1 MKFTSILKLKL
12 IYVFRIN
19 DAAHRGCLK
28 VGEATCD
35 SDNVFGLAPNSR
47 ALNESAK
54 KRINQYTQT
63 AGIAYDL
70 LYTELTIY
78 SNKKK
83 ELCSFND
90 KEVHR
95 VLERSGI
102 RKKIFDT
109 ENKANEWFITDLET
123 VKRAITAAKEG
134 RQSLSSAEVSHDKT
148 PVVFRPEQR
157 EAIEKTKKQFKKGN
171 QMLWN
176 AKMRFGKT
184 LSALQVVKDMDF
196 CRTLILTHRPVVDSG
211 WFEDFGKIFYDSPAF
226 AYGSKNNG
234 DSHASLEMRAK
245 QGKCK
250 YVYFA
255 SMQDLRGSE
264 LVGGNFDKNNEV
276 FATAW
281 DCIIVDEAHEGT
293 QTELGKAVM
302 QELTKDKTKILRL
315 SGTPFNLLND
325 FKDDEIYTWD
335 YVMEQRAKASWD
347 LIHFGDP
354 NPYASLP
361 TMNIYTY
368 DLGRL
373 LHEFVDEDVA
383 FNFREFFRINES
395 GSFIHEKDVRAFLNL
410 ITKEDEDSY
419 YPFANE
425 EYRNI
430 FRHTLWMLPGVKEAR
445 AMSAM
450 LQTHPVFQHFKV
462 VNVAGDGDEDEE
474 SRDALAAVE
483 EAIGKDPDATRTITL
498 SCGRLTT
505 GVSVKA
511 WTGVFML
518 SGSYNTAASSYMQTI
533 FRVQTPATI
542 NGRVKEQCYVFDF
555 APDRTLKVIAETA
568 KISSKAGKTSGNDRK
583 IMGEFLNFCPII
595 SIEGS
600 KMSQFD
606 VPKMLEQLKRV
617 YVERVVRNGFE
628 DKSLYNDELMK
639 LNDLELQEFDDLKK
653 IIGQTKAMPKT
664 NQVDIN
670 NQGLTDEQYEELE
683 DLEKKSKK
691 RGKDK
696 QPLTEEEKKRLE
708 ELKKK
713 KNNREAAISILRGI
727 SIRMPLL
734 IYGAELTNE
743 ARAER
748 KSSCS
753 LPGEEEVGDSQLSD
767 ENQEITIDNFASLI
781 DPQSWE
787 EFMPKGVTK
796 QKFNSIKKYYDPE
809 IFCAA
814 GKRIRAMARAADKL
828 SVEERIER
836 ITDIFSTF
844 RNPDKETVLTPWRV
858 VNMHLGDCLGGYNFF
873 EKGYETT
880 LSDPRFIDHGEV
892 TANVFA
898 PDSRILEINSKSG
911 LYPLYMA
918 YSIYRAR
925 LKDSLFSV
933 SSIEDE
939 QRIWDK
945 VVAENIFVI
954 CKTPMA
960 KSITK
965 RTLIGFRKAKV
976 NTRYFEDLINQIKNK
991 PEHFIKQVDKFITE
1005 RTGIKNMKINAIVGN
1020 PPYQIITERTSD
1032 TPVYNYFMDV
1042 SFRISDKVTLITPA
1056 RYLFDAGKTPHDWN
1070 LKMLNDEH
1078 FKIIW
1083 YKAKSTDVFPN
1094 VDIKGGVAVC
1104 YRDANYSFG
1113 KIGSFTAYPELNGIY
1128 RKVVANNE
1136 NFTPLSDII
1145 YPQNKFDLN
1154 ILYKEHPEL
1163 KSRIG
1168 SNGNERRLTTSIF
1181 GLSEIFHVQ
1190 KMQAE
1195 DIEMLGLIKNVR
1207 EIRWINSLF
1216 IEDHPCLGK
1225 WKVIVPK
1232 SNGTGTIG
1240 EVLSTPLIGEPLI
1253 GYTQSFIGIGAF
1265 NEQTEAMAA
1274 LKYVKSKFART
1285 LLGILKVTQDNSKET
1300 WRFVPLQNFTSKSDI
1315 NWSKSISEIDTQL
1328 YTKYGLS
1335 EDEISFIESMIK
1347 PM

>member
-1 MKFTSILKLKL
+1 M
-12 IYVFRIN
+12 RIN
-19 DAAHRGCLK
+19 DAAHRGSLK
-28 VGEATCD
+28 VGETTCD
-35 SDNVFGLAPNSR
+35 SDNIFGLAPNSR
-47 ALNESAK
+47 LLNESAK
-54 KRINQYTQT
+54 KRINHYTQT

-70 LYTELTIY
+70 LYTELTLY
-78 SNKKK
+78 NSKQGV
-83 ELCSFND
+83 CSFND
-90 KEVHR
+90 KEVHA
-95 VLERSGI
+95 VLVRSGI

-109 ENKANEWFITDLET
+109 ENQADEWFVTDLET
-123 VKRAITAAKEG
+123 VKRAIAAVKEG
-134 RQSLSSAEVSHDKT
+134 RKSLSPAEISHDQT
-148 PVVFRPEQR
+148 PVVFRPEQL
-157 EAIEKTKKQFKKGN
+157 EAIKKTKKQFKKGN

-184 LSALQVVKDMDF
+184 LSALQVVKDMGF
-196 CRTLILTHRPVVDSG
+196 CRTLILTHRPVVNSG
-211 WFEDFGKIFYDSPAF
+211 WFEDFRKIFYDSPLF

-234 DSHASLEMRAK
+234 DPHASLEARAQ

-264 LVGGNFDKNNEV
+264 RVGGNFDKNNEL

-293 QTELGKAVM
+293 QTELGRAVM
-302 QELTKDKTKILRL
+302 QELTKEKTKILRL
-315 SGTPFNLLND
+315 SGTPFNLLDD
-325 FKDDEIYTWD
+325 FKEDEIYTWD
-335 YVMEQRAKASWD
+335 YVMEQRAKAAWD
-347 LIHFGDP
+347 LTHCGDP
-354 NPYASLP
+354 NPYAGLP

-383 FNFREFFRINES
+383 FNFREFFRVDDS
-395 GSFIHEKDVRAFLNL
+395 GTFVHEKDVGAFLNL
-410 ITKEDEDSY
+410 LTKEDEDSY
-419 YPFANE
+419 YPFANDA
-425 EYRNI
+425 YRNI

-450 LQTHPVFQHFKV
+450 LQSHPVFQHFKV

-474 SRDALAAVE
+474 SKDALAAVDA
-483 EAIGKDPDATRTITL
+483 AIGKDPDATRTVTL

-505 GVSVKA
+505 GVSVPA

-518 SGSYNTAASSYMQTI
+518 SGSYNTAASGYMQTI

-568 KISSKAGKTSGNDRK
+568 KISAKAGKTSGSDRK

-600 KMSQFD
+600 RMNRFD
-606 VPKMLEQLKRV
+606 VPRMLEQLKRV

-639 LNDLELQEFDDLKK
+639 LDDVELQEFDDLKK

-683 DLEKKSKK
+683 SLEKKAKQ
-691 RGKDK
+691 RGRDRL
-696 QPLTEEEKKRLE
+696 PLTEDEKQRLE

-713 KNNREAAISILRGI
+713 KDNREAAISILRGI

-734 IYGAELTNE
+734 IYGAELN
-743 ARAER
+743 
-748 KSSCS
+748 
-753 LPGEEEVGDSQLSD
+753 D
-767 ENQEITIDNFASLI
+767 ESQEITIDNFASLI

-796 QKFNSIKKYYDPE
+796 QKFNSFKKYYDPE

-828 SVEERIER
+828 HVEERIDR

-858 VNMHLGDCLGGYNFF
+858 VNMHIGDCLGGYTFF
-873 EKGYETT
+873 EQGYETT
-880 LSDPRFIDHGEV
+880 MSEPRFIDRGEV

-898 PDSRILEINSKSG
+898 EDSRILEINSKSG

-918 YSIYRAR
+918 YSIYRTR
-925 LKDSLFSV
+925 VKTSLFSV

-960 KSITK
+960 KSITR

-991 PEHFIKQVDKFITE
+991 PEHFISQVNKFITE

-1020 PPYQIITERTSD
+1020 PPYQVMNDGAGASAS
-1032 TPVYNYFMDV
+1032 PVYNFFVD
-1042 SFRISDKVTLITPA
+1042 ISKRLSPQHMSLIMPA
-1056 RYLFDAGKTPHDWN
+1056 RWFAGGRGVDEFRKTMLADSQLSIIHDFTDAKVC
-1070 LKMLNDEH
+1070 
-1078 FKIIW
+1078 F
-1083 YKAKSTDVFPN
+1083 SN
-1094 VDIKGGVAVC
+1094 VEIKGGIMYFRWDKGYCGDCHVVSHAQDGTISFADRPLTIAGMDSFIRHNDVVSIVNKVKLKTSVTFDSIVSSRDPFGLDVRAAGTYIQVKPHFTLSKNKETDVAYYYFGWRKDGVGYLDINKINEGHSFIEQPKLFIPCAWGNGRIEEDRLKPFIPEHRSVC
-1104 YRDANYSFG
+1104 FETYLMVGPFGTWEEVENAEKYINTKFFHLLVSPLKISQHATQGVYRLVPMQD
-1113 KIGSFTAYPELNGIY
+1113 FTAFSD
-1128 RKVVANNE
+1128 VDWTQSVAE
-1136 NFTPLSDII
+1136 IDR
-1145 YPQNKFDLN
+1145 Q
-1154 ILYKEHPEL
+1154 LYMKYD
-1163 KSRIG
+1163 
-1168 SNGNERRLTTSIF
+1168 
-1181 GLSEIFHVQ
+1181 LSE
-1190 KMQAE
+1190 E
-1195 DIEMLGLIKNVR
+1195 
-1207 EIRWINSLF
+1207 
-1216 IEDHPCLGK
+1216 
-1225 WKVIVPK
+1225 
-1232 SNGTGTIG
+1232 
-1240 EVLSTPLIGEPLI
+1240 
-1253 GYTQSFIGIGAF
+1253 
-1265 NEQTEAMAA
+1265 
-1274 LKYVKSKFART
+1274 
-1285 LLGILKVTQDNSKET
+1285 
-1300 WRFVPLQNFTSKSDI
+1300 
-1315 NWSKSISEIDTQL
+1315 
-1328 YTKYGLS
+1328 
-1335 EDEISFIESMIK
+1335 EISFIESTIK
-1347 PM
+1347 PVREC

>member
-1 MKFTSILKLKL
+1 MKFTSSLKLKL

-35 SDNVFGLAPNSR
+35 NDNVFGLAPNNK

-78 SNKKK
+78 NSRKG
-83 ELCSFND
+83 LCSFND
-90 KEVHR
+90 KEVHC

-102 RKKIFDT
+102 RKKLFDT

-123 VKRAITAAKEG
+123 VKRAITAVKEG
-134 RQSLSSAEVSHDKT
+134 RESLSSAEVSHDQT
-148 PVVFRPEQR
+148 PIVFRPEQR
-157 EAIEKTKKQFKKGN
+157 EAIEKTKKQFKKSN

-184 LSALQVVKDMDF
+184 LSALQVVKDMDSS
-196 CRTLILTHRPVVDSG
+196 RTLILTHRPVVNSG
-211 WFEDFGKIFYDSPAF
+211 WFEDFGKIFYDSPGF

-234 DSHASLEMRAK
+234 DSHISLEARAK
-245 QGKCK
+245 QGKCQ

-302 QELTKDKTKILRL
+302 QELTKANTKILRL
-315 SGTPFNLLND
+315 SGTPFNLLDD
-325 FKDDEIYTWD
+325 FKEDDIYTWD

-347 LIHFGDP
+347 LTHFGDP

-373 LHEFVDEDVA
+373 LHEFMDEDVA
-383 FNFREFFRINES
+383 FNFREFFRVNEA
-395 GSFIHEKDVRAFLNL
+395 GNFIHEKDVKAFLNL
-410 ITKEDEDSY
+410 ISKEDKDSC

-445 AMSAM
+445 AMSAL
-450 LQTHPVFQHFKV
+450 LQSHPVFQHFKV
-462 VNVAGDGDEDEE
+462 VNVAGNGDEDEE
-474 SRDALAAVE
+474 SKDALAAVE

-734 IYGAELTNE
+734 IYGAEL
-743 ARAER
+743 
-748 KSSCS
+748 
-753 LPGEEEVGDSQLSD
+753 QD
-767 ENQEITIDNFASLI
+767 ESQEITIDNFASLI

-880 LSDPRFIDHGEV
+880 LSEPRFIDHGEV

-925 LKDSLFSV
+925 VKNSLFSV

-965 RTLIGFRKAKV
+965 RTLIGFRKAKI

-991 PEHFIKQVDKFITE
+991 PEHFIKQVDKFITD

-1020 PPYQIITERTSD
+1020 PPYQIMDGGAGVSAK
-1032 TPVYNYFMDV
+1032 PVYNLFIEIAKQIAPNYISMIMPSRWFAGGKGLD
-1042 SFRISDKVTLITPA
+1042 SFRESMLSDKRISHIFDYVNAKDCFPTASIGGGVNYILWDVNYKGNCSITTIQGTQRDMEQRPLDQFSVFIRYNSAIHIVHKCQSDNSFASIVNSRNPFGLSSNIRGEKTGEIRLITS
-1056 RYLFDAGKTPHDWN
+1056 AGISWLPKSAIDSTNH
-1070 LKMLNDEH
+1070 LLSKYKILMSKVTAEH
-1078 FKIIW
+1078 AGEPDKKGQFKIISRTEIIGPNDVCTDSYLIVGASESKLVVENE
-1083 YKAKSTDVFPN
+1083 YKYIQTRFL
-1094 VDIKGGVAVC
+1094 
-1104 YRDANYSFG
+1104 RF
-1113 KIGSFTAYPELNGIY
+1113 LLM
-1128 RKVVANNE
+1128 
-1136 NFTPLSDII
+1136 LSVSSI
-1145 YPQNKFDLN
+1145 NLSSEKF
-1154 ILYKEHPEL
+1154 
-1163 KSRIG
+1163 
-1168 SNGNERRLTTSIF
+1168 
-1181 GLSEIFHVQ
+1181 Q
-1190 KMQAE
+1190 
-1195 DIEMLGLIKNVR
+1195 
-1207 EIRWINSLF
+1207 F
-1216 IEDHPCLGK
+1216 I
-1225 WKVIVPK
+1225 
-1232 SNGTGTIG
+1232 
-1240 EVLSTPLIGEPLI
+1240 
-1253 GYTQSFIGIGAF
+1253 
-1265 NEQTEAMAA
+1265 
-1274 LKYVKSKFART
+1274 
-1285 LLGILKVTQDNSKET
+1285 
-1300 WRFVPLQNFTSKSDI
+1300 PLQDFTSTSDI
-1315 NWSKSISEIDTQL
+1315 NWSRSISEIDTQL
-1328 YTKYGLS
+1328 YAKYGLS

>member
-1 MKFTSILKLKL
+1 MKFTSPLKLKL

-28 VGEATCD
+28 VGETTCD
-35 SDNVFGLAPNSR
+35 KDYVYGLAPNSK
-47 ALNESAK
+47 ALNDSAK

-70 LYTELTIY
+70 LYTELTLY
-78 SNKKK
+78 NSRKG
-83 ELCSFND
+83 LCSFND

-102 RKKIFDT
+102 KKKIFDT
-109 ENKANEWFITDLET
+109 VNKANEWFVTDLET
-123 VKRAITAAKEG
+123 VKRAITAVKEG
-134 RQSLSSAEVSHDKT
+134 RESLSSAEVSHDKT
-148 PVVFRPEQR
+148 PIVFRPEQW

-184 LSALQVVKDMDF
+184 LLALQVVKDMDF

-211 WFEDFGKIFYDSPAF
+211 WFEDFGKIFYDRPGF

-234 DSHASLEMRAK
+234 DSHASLEKRAK
-245 QGKCK
+245 QGKCR

-264 LVGGNFDKNNEV
+264 LVGGNFDKNHEV
-276 FATAW
+276 FATVW

-293 QTELGKAVM
+293 QTELGKAVI
-302 QELTKDKTKILRL
+302 QELTKAYTKILRL
-315 SGTPFNLLND
+315 SGTPFNLLDD
-325 FKDDEIYTWD
+325 FKEDEIYTWD

-347 LIHFGDP
+347 LTHFGDP
-354 NPYASLP
+354 NPYAYLP

-373 LHEFVDEDVA
+373 LHEYVDEDVA
-383 FNFREFFRINES
+383 FNFREFFRVNEA
-395 GSFIHEKDVRAFLNL
+395 GIFIHEKDVKAFLNL
-410 ITKEDEDSY
+410 LSKEDKDSC
-419 YPFANE
+419 YPFACE
-425 EYRNI
+425 EYCNI

-445 AMSAM
+445 AMSTM
-450 LQTHPVFQHFKV
+450 LQSHPVFQHFKV
-462 VNVAGDGDEDEE
+462 VNVAGDGDKDEE
-474 SRDALAAVE
+474 SKDALEAVE
-483 EAIGKDPDATRTITL
+483 NAIGKDPDTTRTITL

-518 SGSYNTAASSYMQTI
+518 SGSYHTAASSYMQTI

-628 DKSLYNDELMK
+628 DRSLYNDELMK
-639 LNDLELQEFDDLKK
+639 LNDLELQEFDELKR

-683 DLEKKSKK
+683 SLERKSKK

-696 QPLTEEEKKRLE
+696 QPLTEEEKQRLT

-713 KNNREAAISILRGI
+713 KENREAAISILRGI

-734 IYGAELTNE
+734 IYGAEL
-743 ARAER
+743 
-748 KSSCS
+748 
-753 LPGEEEVGDSQLSD
+753 QD
-767 ENQEITIDNFASLI
+767 ESQEITIDNFASLI

-796 QKFNSIKKYYDPE
+796 QKFSSIKKYYDPE

-873 EKGYETT
+873 ASGYETQ
-880 LSDPRFIDHGEV
+880 LSEPRFIDRGEV

-898 PDSRILEINSKSG
+898 PDSHILEINSKSG

-925 LKDSLFSV
+925 VKNSLFSV

-939 QRIWDK
+939 LRIWDK
-945 VVAENIFVI
+945 VVAENIFII

-976 NTRYFEDLINQIKNK
+976 NTRYFEDLTNQIKNK

-1020 PPYQIITERTSD
+1020 PPYQVMDGGNSNSATPIYNAFVDISRIMSPHFISMIIPSRWLIGGRGLD
-1032 TPVYNYFMDV
+1032 
-1042 SFRISDKVTLITPA
+1042 SFRETMLKDKHISIL
-1056 RYLFDAGKTPHDWN
+1056 HDF
-1070 LKMLNDEH
+1070 H
-1078 FKIIW
+1078 
-1083 YKAKSTDVFPN
+1083 KSTECFPA
-1094 VDIKGGVAVC
+1094 VEIKGGVC
-1104 YRDANYSFG
+1104 YFLWSINDISNNCSIITHNSGIISMSNRPLQEDGISTFIRSEHQISIISKVKKSTSLWLSSWLNAGRFYGFHTKIEWTDTLNGKIQTADGKDFIPITKTYTPENTIKIYIHGGECWINYNKIPKNQKYVSSFKVILPRSGNPGSTIIGKPKISEVNTCSSNTYVVAIKPDGTMTRLEAENLLKYMTSKFFRFLVATKTTTQSLSLPAYSF
-1113 KIGSFTAYPELNGIY
+1113 IPLQDFTAN
-1128 RKVVANNE
+1128 
-1136 NFTPLSDII
+1136 SDI
-1145 YPQNKFDLN
+1145 D
-1154 ILYKEHPEL
+1154 
-1163 KSRIG
+1163 
-1168 SNGNERRLTTSIF
+1168 
-1181 GLSEIFHVQ
+1181 
-1190 KMQAE
+1190 
-1195 DIEMLGLIKNVR
+1195 
-1207 EIRWINSLF
+1207 
-1216 IEDHPCLGK
+1216 
-1225 WKVIVPK
+1225 
-1232 SNGTGTIG
+1232 
-1240 EVLSTPLIGEPLI
+1240 
-1253 GYTQSFIGIGAF
+1253 
-1265 NEQTEAMAA
+1265 
-1274 LKYVKSKFART
+1274 
-1285 LLGILKVTQDNSKET
+1285 
-1300 WRFVPLQNFTSKSDI
+1300 
-1315 NWSKSISEIDTQL
+1315 WSKSIAEIDAQL
-1328 YTKYGLS
+1328 YAKYNLS

>member
-1 MKFTSILKLKL
+1 MKFTSSLKLKL

-19 DAAHRGCLK
+19 DAVHKGCLK

-35 SDNVFGLAPNSR
+35 NDNVFGLAPNSK

-78 SNKKK
+78 NSKHG
-83 ELCSFND
+83 LCSFND
-90 KEVHR
+90 KEVHS

-102 RKKIFDT
+102 KKKIFDT

-123 VKRAITAAKEG
+123 VKQAISAVKAG
-134 RQSLSSAEVSHDKT
+134 RESLSSAEISQDRN
-148 PVVFRPEQR
+148 PIVFRPEQR

-196 CRTLILTHRPVVDSG
+196 SRTLILTHRPVVDSG
-211 WFEDFGKIFYDSPAF
+211 WFEDFGKIFYDSRDF

-234 DSHASLEMRAK
+234 DSHTSLETRAK
-245 QGKCK
+245 QGQCK

-315 SGTPFNLLND
+315 SGTPFNLLDD
-325 FKDDEIYTWD
+325 FKEDEIYTWD

-347 LIHFGDP
+347 ELHFGDP

-373 LHEFVDEDVA
+373 LNEFVDEDVA
-383 FNFREFFRINES
+383 FNFREFFRVNDS
-395 GSFIHEKDVRAFLNL
+395 GTFVHDKDVSAFLNL
-410 ITKEDEDSY
+410 ITKEDKESC

-474 SRDALAAVE
+474 SKDALVAVE

-511 WTGVFML
+511 WTAVFML

-600 KMSQFD
+600 KMNQFD
-606 VPKMLEQLKRV
+606 VPKMLEQLKKV

-628 DKSLYNDELMK
+628 DRSLYNDELMK
-639 LNDLELQEFDDLKK
+639 LGDLELQEFDDLKK

-683 DLEKKSKK
+683 SLEKKSKK

-696 QPLTEEEKKRLE
+696 QPLTEEEKQRLE

-734 IYGAELTNE
+734 IYGAEL
-743 ARAER
+743 
-748 KSSCS
+748 K
-753 LPGEEEVGDSQLSD
+753 D
-767 ENQEITIDNFASLI
+767 ESQEITIDNFASLI

-880 LSDPRFIDHGEV
+880 LHELRFIDKGEV
-892 TANVFA
+892 TSNVFA
-898 PDSRILEINSKSG
+898 EDSHILEINSKSG

-918 YSIYRAR
+918 YNIYRTR
-925 LKDSLFSV
+925 VKNSLFSV

-965 RTLIGFRKAKV
+965 RTLIGFRRAKV

-991 PEHFIKQVDKFITE
+991 PEHFIKQVDKFVSE
-1005 RTGIKNMKINAIVGN
+1005 RTGIKNMKFNAIVGN
-1020 PPYQIITERTSD
+1020 PPYQEEGENTRKAPI
-1032 TPVYNYFMDV
+1032 YHLFYDV
-1042 SFRISDKVTLITPA
+1042 AFKLAPIVTLITPG
-1056 RYLFDAGKTPHDWN
+1056 RFLFKAGQTPMEWME
-1070 LKMLNDEH
+1070 KMLSDTH
-1078 FKIIW
+1078 FKVIRYFQKSNII
-1083 YKAKSTDVFPN
+1083 FPN
-1094 VDIKGGVAVC
+1094 VDIKGGVAIGL
-1104 YRDANYSFG
+1104 RDVNREFG
-1113 KIGSFTAYPELNGIY
+1113 AIKFFSEFPELVSILSKVSHHVSFVSGEFAEMVSSQGIY
-1128 RKVVANNE
+1128 RFSEYALTNIPRISQIQGKGTAAKITSNAFE
-1136 NFTPLSDII
+1136 NLP
-1145 YPQNKFDLN
+1145 
-1154 ILYKEHPEL
+1154 
-1163 KSRIG
+1163 
-1168 SNGNERRLTTSIF
+1168 
-1181 GLSEIFHVQ
+1181 EIFVQ
-1190 KMQAE
+1190 SEQE
-1195 DIEMLGLIKNVR
+1195 CGNNGVR
-1207 EIRWINSLF
+1207 IMGRVKGSRQIRWINSQYLQTCEYLNYYNVF
-1216 IEDHPCLGK
+1216 
-1225 WKVIVPK
+1225 VPEA
-1232 SNGTGTIG
+1232 NGTGAIG
-1240 EVLSTPLIGEPLI
+1240 EVLSTPVIGVPVI
-1253 GYTQSFIGIGAF
+1253 GHTDTFLSIGKFASA
-1265 NEQTEAMAA
+1265 EEASAC
-1274 LKYVKSKFART
+1274 LKYVKSKFARC
-1285 LLGILKVTQDNSKET
+1285 LLGTLKATQHNPKDAWTN
-1300 WRFVPLQNFTSKSDI
+1300 VPMQDFTSNSDI
-1315 NWSKSISEIDTQL
+1315 DWSKSIPGIDMQL
-1328 YTKYGLS
+1328 YAKYELS
-1335 EDEISFIESMIK
+1335 DEEISFIESMIK

>member
-1 MKFTSILKLKL
+1 MKFTSSLKLKL

-35 SDNVFGLAPNSR
+35 NDNVFGLAPNSK

-78 SNKKK
+78 NSRKG
-83 ELCSFND
+83 LCSFND
-90 KEVHR
+90 KEVHS

-123 VKRAITAAKEG
+123 VKRAITAVKEG
-134 RQSLSSAEVSHDKT
+134 RESLSSTEVSHDQT
-148 PVVFRPEQR
+148 PIVFRPEQQ
-157 EAIEKTKKQFKKGN
+157 EAIEKTKKQFRKSN

-196 CRTLILTHRPVVDSG
+196 SRTLILTHRPVVDSG
-211 WFEDFGKIFYDSPAF
+211 WFEDFGKIFYDCPCF

-234 DSHASLEMRAK
+234 DSHASLETRAK
-245 QGKCK
+245 QCKCQ

-302 QELTKDKTKILRL
+302 QELTKANTKILRL
-315 SGTPFNLLND
+315 SGTPFNLLDD
-325 FKDDEIYTWD
+325 FKEDEIYTWD

-347 LIHFGDP
+347 LTHFGDP

-383 FNFREFFRINES
+383 FNFREFFRVNEG
-395 GSFIHEKDVRAFLNL
+395 GSFIHEKDVKAFLNL
-410 ITKEDEDSY
+410 ISKEDKDSC

-445 AMSAM
+445 AMSAL
-450 LQTHPVFQHFKV
+450 LQSHPVFQHFKV

-474 SRDALAAVE
+474 SKDALAAVE

-628 DKSLYNDELMK
+628 DRSLYNDELMK

-691 RGKDK
+691 RGRDK
-696 QPLTEEEKKRLE
+696 QPLTEEEKQRLA

-713 KNNREAAISILRGI
+713 KENREAAISILRGI

-734 IYGAELTNE
+734 IYGAEL
-743 ARAER
+743 
-748 KSSCS
+748 
-753 LPGEEEVGDSQLSD
+753 QD
-767 ENQEITIDNFASLI
+767 ESQEITIDNFASLI

-828 SVEERIER
+828 SVEERIKR

-873 EKGYETT
+873 EKDYETT
-880 LSDPRFIDHGEV
+880 LSDPRFIDRGEV

-918 YSIYRAR
+918 YSIYRTR
-925 LKDSLFSV
+925 VKNSLFSV

-945 VVAENIFVI
+945 VVTENIFVI

-1020 PPYQIITERTSD
+1020 PPYQIMDGGGAGTSAITI
-1032 TPVYNYFMDV
+1032 YNFFVEIAKKIDSRYISMIMPARWYAGGKGLDD
-1042 SFRISDKVTLITPA
+1042 FRIS
-1056 RYLFDAGKTPHDWN
+1056 
-1070 LKMLNDEH
+1070 MLNDRNLCSITDYPNPKDCFPTANISGGVCYFLRDETYVGDCL
-1078 FKIIW
+1078 FSNVVNGKAITSMRVLNEFDVFVRYNRALPIIKKVHTDNVLSDLVFARNPFNLDSSIRGKSESDEDTDIKVYSSKGIGYLRYNDIATNQNLIGK
-1083 YKAKSTDVFPN
+1083 YKVLMGKVLSGHLGETNEEGQVKVIATLQVASPKEVSTDSYLVIGEF
-1094 VDIKGGVAVC
+1094 
-1104 YRDANYSFG
+1104 YSL
-1113 KIGSFTAYPELNGIY
+1113 IQ
-1128 RKVVANNE
+1128 ANNLMQYLRTRFLRFLLLQSLVSMNISRN
-1136 NFTPLSDII
+1136 NF
-1145 YPQNKFDLN
+1145 
-1154 ILYKEHPEL
+1154 
-1163 KSRIG
+1163 
-1168 SNGNERRLTTSIF
+1168 
-1181 GLSEIFHVQ
+1181 
-1190 KMQAE
+1190 
-1195 DIEMLGLIKNVR
+1195 
-1207 EIRWINSLF
+1207 
-1216 IEDHPCLGK
+1216 
-1225 WKVIVPK
+1225 
-1232 SNGTGTIG
+1232 
-1240 EVLSTPLIGEPLI
+1240 
-1253 GYTQSFIGIGAF
+1253 
-1265 NEQTEAMAA
+1265 
-1274 LKYVKSKFART
+1274 
-1285 LLGILKVTQDNSKET
+1285 
-1300 WRFVPLQNFTSKSDI
+1300 RFVPLQDFTDKSDI
-1315 NWSKSISEIDTQL
+1315 DWEKSVSEIDQQL

-1335 EDEISFIESMIK
+1335 EDEISFIESMIR

>member
-1 MKFTSILKLKL
+1 MKFTSSLKLKL

-35 SDNVFGLAPNSR
+35 NDNVFGLAPNSK

-78 SNKKK
+78 NSKKG
-83 ELCSFND
+83 LCSFND
-90 KEVHR
+90 KEVHS

-123 VKRAITAAKEG
+123 VKRAIVAVKEG
-134 RQSLSSAEVSHDKT
+134 RESLSSAEVSHDQT
-148 PVVFRPEQR
+148 PIVFRPEQR

-196 CRTLILTHRPVVDSG
+196 SRTLILTHRPVVDSG
-211 WFEDFGKIFYDSPAF
+211 WFEDFGKIFYDCPCF

-234 DSHASLEMRAK
+234 DSHTSLETRAK
-245 QGKCK
+245 QGKCQ

-302 QELTKDKTKILRL
+302 QELTKANTKILRL
-315 SGTPFNLLND
+315 SGTPFNLLDD
-325 FKDDEIYTWD
+325 FKEDEIYTWD

-347 LIHFGDP
+347 LTHFGDP

-383 FNFREFFRINES
+383 FNFREFFRVNEA
-395 GSFIHEKDVRAFLNL
+395 GNFIHEKDVGAFLNL
-410 ITKEDEDSY
+410 LTEEDKDSC

-445 AMSAM
+445 AMSAL
-450 LQTHPVFQHFKV
+450 LQSHPVFQHFKV

-474 SRDALAAVE
+474 SKDALAAVE
-483 EAIGKDPDATRTITL
+483 EAIGKDPVTTRTITL

-653 IIGQTKAMPKT
+653 IIGQTKAMPKS

-696 QPLTEEEKKRLE
+696 QPLTEEEKQRLA

-713 KNNREAAISILRGI
+713 KENREAAISILRGI

-734 IYGAELTNE
+734 IYGAEL
-743 ARAER
+743 
-748 KSSCS
+748 
-753 LPGEEEVGDSQLSD
+753 QD
-767 ENQEITIDNFASLI
+767 ESQEITIDNFASLI

-787 EFMPKGVTK
+787 EFMPMGVTK
-796 QKFNSIKKYYDPE
+796 QKFNSIKRYYDPE

-873 EKGYETT
+873 EKDYETT
-880 LSDPRFIDHGEV
+880 LSEPRFIDHGEV

-898 PDSRILEINSKSG
+898 EDSRILEINSKSG

-918 YSIYRAR
+918 YSIYRTR
-925 LKDSLFSV
+925 VKNSLFSV

-965 RTLIGFRKAKV
+965 RTLIGFRNAKV

-991 PEHFIKQVDKFITE
+991 PEHFIKQVDKFVSD
-1005 RTGIKNMKINAIVGN
+1005 RTGIKNMKFNAIVGN
-1020 PPYQIITERTSD
+1020 PPYQVMDGGGAGTSAITI
-1032 TPVYNYFMDV
+1032 YNFFIEIAKKIDSRY
-1042 SFRISDKVTLITPA
+1042 ISMIMPA
-1056 RYLFDAGKTPHDWN
+1056 RWYAGGKGLDDFRT
-1070 LKMLNDEH
+1070 KMLNDRNLCSIVDYPNPKDCFPTANISGGVCYFLRDKEYTGNCL
-1078 FKIIW
+1078 FSNVINGKTISAIRVLNEFDVFVRYNNALPIIKKVQTDNVLSNLVFARNPFNLDSSVRGNSKQKNDTDIKVYSSRGVGYLQYNDITANRDLIGK
-1083 YKAKSTDVFPN
+1083 YKVLMGKVLSGHLGETNEEGQVKVIATLQIATPQEVSTDSYLV
-1094 VDIKGGVAVC
+1094 
-1104 YRDANYSFG
+1104 
-1113 KIGSFTAYPELNGIY
+1113 
-1128 RKVVANNE
+1128 
-1136 NFTPLSDII
+1136 
-1145 YPQNKFDLN
+1145 
-1154 ILYKEHPEL
+1154 
-1163 KSRIG
+1163 
-1168 SNGNERRLTTSIF
+1168 
-1181 GLSEIFHVQ
+1181 
-1190 KMQAE
+1190 
-1195 DIEMLGLIKNVR
+1195 
-1207 EIRWINSLF
+1207 
-1216 IEDHPCLGK
+1216 
-1225 WKVIVPK
+1225 
-1232 SNGTGTIG
+1232 IG
-1240 EVLSTPLIGEPLI
+1240 EFDSKSQAQNLMMYL
-1253 GYTQSFIGIGAF
+1253 
-1265 NEQTEAMAA
+1265 
-1274 LKYVKSKFART
+1274 KSKFLRF
-1285 LLGILKVTQDNSKET
+1285 LLLQSLVSMNISRNNF
-1300 WRFVPLQNFTSKSDI
+1300 RFVPMQNFSDESDI
-1315 NWSKSISEIDTQL
+1315 DWSKSVSEIDLQL
-1328 YTKYGLS
+1328 YGKYHLTD
-1335 EDEISFIESMIK
+1335 EEISFIESMIK
-1347 PM
+1347 SM